1 MEGWNMTMKTVDV
14 AKSLGIH
21 PSTVLKWVKMADIEL
36 ERNESGHCEFTEEN
50 VEALK
55 NFQQNRNRQAVVK
68 VVEKVVEK
76 EEVILS
82 DERAQDMQKQLDQLF
97 LRLIENEKR
106 TEEKAGEVVTFQILE
121 HRSEIDR
128 LNKVITKLENRVV
141 EIESQ
146 LKSEDSLKAKKPV
159 PRWRSFLTGIFSY

>member
-50 VEALK
+50 VEALR
-55 NFQQNRNRQAVVK
+55 NFQKNRNRQAVVK

-82 DERAQDMQKQLDQLF
+82 AERAQDMQKQLDQLF
-97 LRLIENEKR
+97 
-106 TEEKAGEVVTFQILE
+106 
-121 HRSEIDR
+121 
-128 LNKVITKLENRVV
+128 
-141 EIESQ
+141 
-146 LKSEDSLKAKKPV
+146 
-159 PRWRSFLTGIFSY
+159 

>member
-1 MEGWNMTMKTVDV
+1 MTMKTVDV

-50 VEALK
+50 VEALR
-55 NFQQNRNRQAVVK
+55 NFQKNRNRQAVVK
-68 VVEKVVEK
+68 VVEK
-76 EEVILS
+76 EEVVIS
-82 DERAQDMQKQLDQLF
+82 DERTQDMQKQLDQLF

-141 EIESQ
+141 ELESQ
-146 LKSEDSLKAKKPV
+146 LKSEDSLKGKKPV

>member
-1 MEGWNMTMKTVDV
+1 MTMKTVDV

-55 NFQQNRNRQAVVK
+55 TFKNRNRQAVVK

-76 EEVILS
+76 EEVVIS

-97 LRLIENEKR
+97 K
-106 TEEKAGEVVTFQILE
+106 T
-121 HRSEIDR
+121 D
-128 LNKVITKLENRVV
+128 
-141 EIESQ
+141 
-146 LKSEDSLKAKKPV
+146 
-159 PRWRSFLTGIFSY
+159 

>member
-1 MEGWNMTMKTVDV
+1 MNRDTV
-14 AKSLGIH
+14 SLQKKI
-21 PSTVLKWVKMADIEL
+21 LKHL
-36 ERNESGHCEFTEEN
+36 ETF
-50 VEALK
+50 K
-55 NFQQNRNRQAVVK
+55 NRNRQAVVK

-76 EEVILS
+76 EEAVIS

-97 LRLIENEKR
+97 LRLIENEKH

-141 EIESQ
+141 ELESRV
-146 LKSEDSLKAKKPV
+146 KK
-159 PRWRSFLTGIFSY
+159 

>member
-1 MEGWNMTMKTVDV
+1 
-14 AKSLGIH
+14 
-21 PSTVLKWVKMADIEL
+21 MADIEL

-50 VEALK
+50 VEALR
-55 NFQQNRNRQAVVK
+55 NFQKNRNRQAVVK

-76 EEVILS
+76 EEVVIS
-82 DERAQDMQKQLDQLF
+82 DERTQDMQKQLDQLF

-141 EIESQ
+141 ELESQ
-146 LKSEDSLKAKKPV
+146 LKSEDSLKGKKPV

>member
-1 MEGWNMTMKTVDV
+1 
-14 AKSLGIH
+14 
-21 PSTVLKWVKMADIEL
+21 
-36 ERNESGHCEFTEEN
+36 
-50 VEALK
+50 
-55 NFQQNRNRQAVVK
+55 

-76 EEVILS
+76 EEVLIS

-141 EIESQ
+141 ELESQ
-146 LKSEDSLKAKKPV
+146 LKSEDSLKGKKPV

>member
-1 MEGWNMTMKTVDV
+1 MTMKTVDV

-21 PSTVLKWVKMADIEL
+21 PSTVLKWVKMANIEL
-36 ERNESGHCEFTEEN
+36 ERNESGHCEFTEKN
-50 VEALK
+50 IEALR
-55 NFQQNRNRQAVVK
+55 NFQKNRNRQAVVK
-68 VVEKVVEK
+68 VVEK
-76 EEVILS
+76 EEVVIS

-141 EIESQ
+141 ELESQ
-146 LKSEDSLKAKKPV
+146 LKSEDSLKGKKPV

>member
-1 MEGWNMTMKTVDV
+1 MTMKTVDV

-21 PSTVLKWVKMADIEL
+21 PSTVLKWVKIADIEL

-50 VEALK
+50 VEALRK
-55 NFQQNRNRQAVVK
+55 FQKNRNRQAVVK
-68 VVEKVVEK
+68 VVEK
-76 EEVILS
+76 EEVVIS

-141 EIESQ
+141 ELESQ